1 MGDFPGWIQCLV
13 FSFSALTLSVRYK
26 RDIQHRQHV
35 KTGITASHISKGSRQ
50 EQMKKLRGI
59 QLTHDNLEIDS

>member
-1 MGDFPGWIQCLV
+1 VGDFPGWIQCLV

-35 KTGITASHISKGSRQ
+35 KTGIMASHNYFQRFSSGTNEKTEG
-50 EQMKKLRGI
+50 
-59 QLTHDNLEIDS
+59 DSANT